1 MSKMYKGLD
10 FLQINTV
17 MGLKPPTEETQ
28 AVRLVDL
35 TTAQYTL
42 SQAIALGNTT
52 EAQARESGL
61 TSLETQLAAQIA
73 TLEAAYETADTNLA
87 NQLNTQVQAIISGFT
102 IKDPVYAIVNENIAL
117 TGLSIDSQSFTGD
130 VPANARILTI
140 AQGGSV
146 GVAHAD
152 NRIWIAKDGVWVAA
166 TDFNDAAE
174 IVRSILISVENG
186 ADNFVNT
193 IYSLIEPAIF
203 TNTTVGTTPLRWARW
218 QGNDRVVADGTSLAR
233 TGITFSARLESADL
247 IVNSSGIAINPTM
260 KALLQDLSSA
270 TGLLPVAQVEGL
282 LAFILSARLDQLTAP
297 NTAVSFA
304 NQKLSN
310 VADPTLA
317 LDAVNLQTYQAGVVS
332 LQTQVDA
339 RDFYADLTS
348 GTVTGVD
355 TIFTITHGLSSMKV
369 MKEVFDK
376 TTGESVD
383 TDFVRVVSDL
393 NSCQVIFRNN
403 ASVSASQYGL
413 LLHKV
418 A

>member
-1 MSKMYKGLD
+1 MYKGLD

>member
-1 MSKMYKGLD
+1 MYKGLD

-140 AQGGSV
+140 ARGGSV